1 MFSYSVNVR
10 KISNPKL
17 KAICSLIIDG
27 VLVIDGFKIIN
38 GSNGLFVSVPSH
50 KGTIMEDGQQV
61 EKYFDDI
68 RFMGDNAGDVA
79 REIKDAIIA
88 AYNSD
93 SPASVMSGSTPS
105 SKQTSS
111 EPTSQ
116 KAVKAANLAA
126 KQKAQAAAP
135 KSSDSAP
142 KKPLWGF

>member
-50 KGTIMEDGQQV
+50 KGTIVEDGQQV

-93 SPASVMSGSTPS
+93 SPSSVISSPVSSDST
-105 SKQTSS
+105 Q
-111 EPTSQ
+111 Q
-116 KAVKAANLAA
+116 KVVKAANLAA
-126 KQKAQAAAP
+126 KQKAQASQA
-135 KSSDSAP
+135 KSTDSAP

>member
-17 KAICSLIIDG
+17 KAICSLVIDG

-68 RFMGDNAGDVA
+68 RFMGDTAGDVA

-93 SPASVMSGSTPS
+93 SPSAVISSSSSQQSSPTP
-105 SKQTSS
+105 
-111 EPTSQ
+111 P
-116 KAVKAANLAA
+116 KATKAANLAA
-126 KQKAQAAAP
+126 KQKAQASQA